1 MKKTIL
7 ILSILLLSI
16 LLIICVALTKN
27 QANLANI
34 QKANLEYETYKEKEV
49 FGTEV
54 ASVIHKATDHN
65 LKHEIKQDEKGFFIP
80 NETNS
85 IKVEIKL
92 QDEKELK
99 TYQMETIQKVGT
111 EGFIKNFN
119 LIQFKCTNIEYHNQ
133 TKRVAKLVFEQI
145 EE

>member
-1 MKKTIL
+1 M
-7 ILSILLLSI
+7 
-16 LLIICVALTKN
+16 
-27 QANLANI
+27 
-34 QKANLEYETYKEKEV
+34 

>member
-16 LLIICVALTKN
+16 LLIICVAITKN

-34 QKANLEYETYKEKEV
+34 QKENLEYETYKEKEV

-54 ASVIHKATDHN
+54 ASVIHKAINHN

-99 TYQMETIQKVGT
+99 TYKKYEPNVS
-111 EGFIKNFN
+111 
-119 LIQFKCTNIEYHNQ
+119 
-133 TKRVAKLVFEQI
+133 
-145 EE
+145 